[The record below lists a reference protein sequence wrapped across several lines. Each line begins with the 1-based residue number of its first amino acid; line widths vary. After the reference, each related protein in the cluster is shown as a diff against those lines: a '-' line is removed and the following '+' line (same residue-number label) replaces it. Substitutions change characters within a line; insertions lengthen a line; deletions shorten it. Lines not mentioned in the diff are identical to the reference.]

1 MDYNLNDEAGFT
13 MIELLVALSIL
24 TMILLPLTK
33 LLIDNS
39 TKIIEAKQLTIATNL
54 ARLKLEEERA
64 KVFGDINS
72 RALAEI
78 GEGGFTNYKY
88 LVEVDSIETEV
99 KEIIV
104 KVYFKETLRAELI
117 TFIRDV

>member
-1 MDYNLNDEAGFT
+1 VDYNLNDEAGFT

-54 ARLKLEEERA
+54 ARLKLEEERV
-64 KVFGDINS
+64 KDFGDISS